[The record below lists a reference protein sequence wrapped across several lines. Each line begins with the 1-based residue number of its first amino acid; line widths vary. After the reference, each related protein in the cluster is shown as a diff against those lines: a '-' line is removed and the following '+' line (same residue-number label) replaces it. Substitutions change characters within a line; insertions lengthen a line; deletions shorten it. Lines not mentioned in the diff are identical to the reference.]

1 MAGAVFNSILCRLCS
16 LVNKVVDDDDV
27 VEEGEVAVATAE
39 DNMVV
44 FLSSVSFSN
53 KCLETMRSIVPLR

>member
-44 FLSSVSFSN
+44 LFLLFRFQINV
-53 KCLETMRSIVPLR
+53 